1 MGFGLGY
8 VLKSVVGLIVIIWA
22 ANYGLKYLNTF
33 MTKKNQVIKVIDRT
47 PTSKSSALSIVE
59 IADTYY
65 LMSFTDTRN
74 EILKEL
80 TAVEKEK
87 ITSSIEEKRPD
98 FPMRSDNQQTGKT
111 LVQIL
116 VQTLVQTF
124 KSLRSRYQSFYEKR
138 K

>member
-1 MGFGLGY
+1 MELGLSY
-8 VLKSVVGLIVIIWA
+8 VLKSVVALIVIILA

-33 MTKKNQVIKVIDRT
+33 MIKKNQVIKVIERT
-47 PTSKSSALSIVE
+47 PISKSSALSIVE

-74 EILKEL
+74 EILREL

-87 ITSSIEEKRPD
+87 ITSNIEEKRPAV
-98 FPMRSDNQQTGKT
+98 PMKPKKQQTGKKA
-111 LVQIL
+111 VQ
-116 VQTLVQTF
+116 VF
-124 KSLRSRYQSFYEKR
+124 KALQSQYQSFYEKR

>member
-1 MGFGLGY
+1 MELGLSY
-8 VLKSVVGLIVIIWA
+8 VLKSVVALIVIILA

-33 MTKKNQVIKVIDRT
+33 MIKKNQVIKVIERT
-47 PTSKSSALSIVE
+47 PISKSSALSIVE

-74 EILKEL
+74 EILREL

-87 ITSSIEEKRPD
+87 ITSSIEEKRLVV
-98 FPMRSDNQQTGKT
+98 PMKSKKQQTGKKM
-111 LVQIL
+111 
-116 VQTLVQTF
+116 VQTF
-124 KSLRSRYQSFYEKR
+124 KTLRSQYQSFYEKR

>member
-1 MGFGLGY
+1 M
-8 VLKSVVGLIVIIWA
+8 A
-22 ANYGLKYLNTF
+22 
-33 MTKKNQVIKVIDRT
+33 KKNQVIKVIERT

-87 ITSSIEEKRPD
+87 IASSIEEKIPY
-98 FPMRSDNQQTGKT
+98 FPTRSDNQQMGKK
-111 LVQIL
+111 LVQI
-116 VQTLVQTF
+116 LVQTF

>member
-1 MGFGLGY
+1 MELGLSY
-8 VLKSVVGLIVIIWA
+8 VLKSVVALIVIILA

-33 MTKKNQVIKVIDRT
+33 MIKKNQVIKVIERT
-47 PTSKSSALSIVE
+47 PISKSSALSIVE

-74 EILKEL
+74 EILREL

-87 ITSSIEEKRPD
+87 ITSSIEEKRPAG
-98 FPMRSDNQQTGKT
+98 PMNQKKQQTSKKA
-111 LVQIL
+111 
-116 VQTLVQTF
+116 VQTF
-124 KSLRSRYQSFYEKR
+124 KSLRTQYQSFYEKR

>member
-1 MGFGLGY
+1 M
-8 VLKSVVGLIVIIWA
+8 A
-22 ANYGLKYLNTF
+22 
-33 MTKKNQVIKVIDRT
+33 KKNQVIKVIERT

-87 ITSSIEEKRPD
+87 IASSIEEKIPD
-98 FPMRSDNQQTGKT
+98 FPTRSDSQQMGEK
-111 LVQIL
+111 LVQI
-116 VQTLVQTF
+116 LVQTF